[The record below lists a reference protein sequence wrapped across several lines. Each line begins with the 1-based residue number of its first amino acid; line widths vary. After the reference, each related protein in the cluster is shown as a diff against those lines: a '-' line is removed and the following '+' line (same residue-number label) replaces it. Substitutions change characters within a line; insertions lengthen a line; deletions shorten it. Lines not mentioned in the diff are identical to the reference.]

1 MDSAPRK
8 LEGYEFY
15 HKVLGSPKY
24 IVAPMVDQSELAF
37 RTLTRRY
44 GAQLVY
50 TPMINAKMF
59 ADTTHKYYREQYF
72 DIASA
77 EEGAACLSSS
87 AVSSS
92 TIVLKDTDRPL
103 IVQFCANSP
112 EHLLTAAKLVE
123 AHCDAVDINLG
134 CPQEIARR
142 GHYGA
147 FLMEEWDLVFE
158 MINTLHKNLS
168 IPVTAKFR
176 VFPDVERTVAYAQ
189 MLERAGAQIL
199 TCHGRTREQRG
210 QNSGL
215 ASYAHIRAVK
225 AAVKVPVF
233 ANGNVLFS
241 EDVARLLSETGADGV
256 MSAEGVLYNPA
267 LFNGL
272 PASPSPPP
280 RTEAPDSEPTTPT
293 PADQPLPLP
302 LETTNPALGPLAL
315 EYLSIVRSQRTRT
328 SPSAVKGHLFKILR
342 PALQREAYWDLRE
355 RLGRVKVVAPK
366 RAGEEGEGWGWVDE
380 YVRICEEAKG
390 RLEEDAVTATKG
402 GTIPLRDLITK
413 DAATG
418 LDVLPYWLA
427 QPYFRPL
434 RAVVEKKKG
443 IAKNKAC
450 DAEDAV
456 FESEKALKR
465 PTGSP
470 VPGETEAKR
479 VKLDVDV
486 EGVGAVSVSVAA

>member
-1 MDSAPRK
+1 MQSTSQTQNRK
-8 LEGYEFY
+8 LEGYDLY
-15 HKVLGSPKY
+15 KALGSPKL

-37 RTLTRRY
+37 RRLTRRY

-72 DIASA
+72 DIASG
-77 EEGAACLSSS
+77 EEGASSLSCG
-87 AVSSS
+87 
-92 TIVLKDTDRPL
+92 DTDRPL

-112 EHLLTAAKLVE
+112 EHLLASAKLVE

-147 FLMEEWDLVFE
+147 FLMDEWDLIFN
-158 MINTLHKNLS
+158 MINNLHKNLT

-176 VFPDVERTVAYAQ
+176 VFPEIEKTVAYAQ

-225 AAVKVPVF
+225 AAVRVPVF
-233 ANGNVLFS
+233 ANGNILFS
-241 EDVARLLSETGADGV
+241 GDVERCLAETGADAV

-272 PASPSPPP
+272 PDCASFVSPDTPSEVSTSTSTSTTSESSPAGP
-280 RTEAPDSEPTTPT
+280 RTEPPSSSE
-293 PADQPLPLP
+293 LP
-302 LETTNPALGPLAL
+302 LETTNPPLAPLAL
-315 EYLSIVRSQRTRT
+315 EYLAIVRSQRTRT

-342 PALQREAYWDLRE
+342 PALAQPAYHDLRE
-355 RLGRVKVVAPK
+355 RLGRVRAVAPRRLGEK
-366 RAGEEGEGWGWVDE
+366 DKEKDGEEATEQWVWVDE
-380 YVRICEEAKG
+380 YVRICEEARG
-390 RLEEDAVTATKG
+390 RLEEDARRMTEDG
-402 GTIPLRDLITK
+402 RIPLRELVAK

-434 RAVVEKKKG
+434 KAPVDKKKR
-443 IAKNKAC
+443 K
-450 DAEDAV
+450 EAV
-456 FESEKALKR
+456 D
-465 PTGSP
+465 TQNG
-470 VPGETEAKR
+470 VPGESEPKR
-479 VKLDVDV
+479 AKLDGEV
-486 EGVGAVSVSVAA
+486 VA